1 MRWDEYLDY
10 IASNLPPPESPQCHS
25 WDYYYEPMP
34 VILKYVPGIMKLNVL
49 LLLFDYHIPPCVL
62 DVFSVI
68 LGGKKKNWKKVQSDT
83 AQFSTRSV
91 VRDVSRGSVG
101 SVGFSLCVLIE
112 KKHNAGCWARSL
124 FHGWRD
130 CSSYGVVGWALQL
143 QAVPIDV
150 DILLRCICFEL
161 CGRRAERYRRT
172 LYALLLAWL
181 LCGGSPHLSGSC
193 TVGSM
198 RWYGFQPSCKNK

>member
-1 MRWDEYLDY
+1 
-10 IASNLPPPESPQCHS
+10 
-25 WDYYYEPMP
+25 
-34 VILKYVPGIMKLNVL
+34 MKLNVL

-68 LGGKKKNWKKVQSDT
+68 FVKKKKVQSDR

-91 VRDVSRGSVG
+91 VGDVSRGSGVFLI
-101 SVGFSLCVLIE
+101 SQFCWFLSLCFDWKE
-112 KKHNAGCWARSL
+112 TNAGCRARSL

-130 CSSYGVVGWALQL
+130 CSSYSVVGWAPQL

-161 CGRRAERYRRT
+161 CGCRTERYRRT

-181 LCGGSPHLSGSC
+181 LCGGSPYLLGSR

-198 RWYGFQPSCKNK
+198 RRYGFQPSCKNK